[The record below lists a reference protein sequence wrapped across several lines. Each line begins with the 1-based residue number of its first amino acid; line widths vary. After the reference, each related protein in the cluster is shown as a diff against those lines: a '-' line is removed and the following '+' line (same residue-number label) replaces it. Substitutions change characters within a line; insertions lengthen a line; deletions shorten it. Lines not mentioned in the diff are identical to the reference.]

1 MYYSHI
7 SAILLLKCYVL
18 LVLMAIIVFII
29 FNYRGYDMVMIG
41 YDWL

>member
-18 LVLMAIIVFII
+18 IVLMAIIVFII
-29 FNYRGYDMVMIG
+29 FNYRGYEVMIG

>member
-18 LVLMAIIVFII
+18 IVLMAIIVFII
-29 FNYRGYDMVMIG
+29 FDYRGYA
-41 YDWL
+41 WL